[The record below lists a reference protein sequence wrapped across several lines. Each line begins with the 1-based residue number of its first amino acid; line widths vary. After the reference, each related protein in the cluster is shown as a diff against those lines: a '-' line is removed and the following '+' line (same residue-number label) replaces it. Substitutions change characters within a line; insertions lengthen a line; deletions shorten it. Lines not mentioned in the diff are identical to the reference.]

1 MFTSGFLILSLLGR
15 TLSAPTLLSRDN
27 PSDTDLLLSCPGA
40 AGSPNIKR
48 ADKCTLVNIVN
59 NPDTTLQYNV
69 GNVQGKWNK
78 SVMLTIGGQTTT
90 STTTTASANVGIN
103 FEGINIG
110 GGLSSGDTKSST
122 QSNSTM
128 ITIAPGRQSVMT
140 MGVLAHSQSGNVQVN
155 FGSRVDD
162 HFIFMCPFSGSPGA
176 VITQTVP
183 TDQITFDVHETA
195 ADHSIGTN
203 ALDLNNHS

>member
-1 MFTSGFLILSLLGR
+1 MLTSAFLMLSLLGH

-69 GNVQGKWNK
+69 GNVQGNCEGGTNP
-78 SVMLTIGGQTTT
+78 VMLTIGGQTTT
-90 STTTTASANVGIN
+90 STTTTASANVGIS

-110 GGLSSGDTKSST
+110 GGLSSADTKSST

-162 HFIFMCPFSGSPGA
+162 HFIWFTGA

-183 TDQITFDVHETA
+183 TDQITFDVHETVC
-195 ADHSIGTN
+195 GTN
-203 ALDLNNHS
+203 ALDFNNHS